1 MKKNLYTLLLLI
13 ISAFIAKAQSYQWV
27 NQIAGANAVPFT
39 ISVND
44 IQTIS
49 TGDVFIAGSFSGTV
63 DFDPSS
69 NVENKVAVNT
79 DAFVA
84 RYDAGGNFVWVY
96 TTNAVGTE
104 TIKAL
109 NFKNQYSTRIT
120 FAVNSGGGTSF
131 NLRSVL
137 VSDGSL
143 ASSTAVY
150 TSTGSVEVNGMSKS
164 DGGVPYNTFAIV
176 GTFTGTLT
184 IGSTVL
190 TSNGGNDIFYASF
203 FNTAALNWSNLI
215 YANSIGGT
223 GNDRGLAIELRND
236 QSIIC
241 GSFEGTVD
249 FNASASIQSVTSSGG
264 EDAFLLDVDYT
275 SGTFRSVNTI
285 TGASS
290 QAITSISI
298 PGANTVY
305 IGGTFFGSSD
315 FDFSSNA
322 TSLTG
327 TSTDGFVAKYSVS
340 NGLPGVYTLVWA
352 NKFGG
357 SNYDDVV
364 DISAASTTSDV
375 FFAANISNG
384 TGTAP
389 FIGSYLSTGT
399 QNAGFGGLLVPTNL
413 STNTLCNTISSN
425 ASNDVF
431 LGGFFQNTTID
442 FNTSSSTNN
451 LTNIGSGFNGFLLKM
466 GECNS
471 ATTPTISQA
480 TNPNGSVT
488 LTVSSGLLNGNNN
501 WVWYSTTCG
510 GTNAGTGNS
519 ITVSIN
525 GSGTYFVRGEGG
537 CATNGTCSAGE
548 NVNVTLPVTLLSF
561 TADKHTSG
569 VLLNWKTAS
578 EINNDYFEISHSTDG
593 KTFKSLATIKSK
605 SENLASKDYSAID
618 KNPIN
623 GVNYYQ
629 LLQFDKD
636 GKRNDLGIK
645 FVNFSIDEG
654 MQISVY
660 PNPTIKD
667 VRVIYPSNVY
677 QNIKIVS
684 LSGATVVNQNIKIGQ
699 YTSDLSIGDFNPG
712 TYLVVLSGLKST
724 ETRKLLV
731 K

>member
-1 MKKNLYTLLLLI
+1 MKKNFYILLLLVL
-13 ISAFIAKAQSYQWV
+13 SAFIAKAQSYQWV
-27 NQIAGANAVPFT
+27 NQIAGTNSVPFT

-49 TGDVFIAGSFSGTV
+49 TGDVFIAGQFSGTV
-63 DFDPSS
+63 DFDPGS
-69 NVENKVAVNT
+69 NVENRVAVNT

-104 TIKAL
+104 NIKAL

-120 FAVNSGGGTSF
+120 FALNSGGGTSF

-143 ASSTAVY
+143 ASSSAVY

-164 DGGVPYNTFAIV
+164 EGGVPYNTFAIV

-203 FNTAALNWSNLI
+203 FNTGTSNWSNFL

-223 GNDRGLAIELRND
+223 GNDTGLAIELRND
-236 QSIIC
+236 QSIVC

-249 FNASASIQSVTSSGG
+249 FDASSNIESVTSAGG
-264 EDAFLLDVDYT
+264 QDAFLLDVDYGT
-275 SGTFRSVNTI
+275 GFFRKINVISGIS
-285 TGASS
+285 AQS
-290 QAITSISI
+290 ITSISI
-298 PGANTVY
+298 PAQNTVY

-315 FDFSSNA
+315 FDFSNNT

-327 TSTDGFVAKYSVS
+327 TSTDGFVAKYSVTS
-340 NGLPGVYTLVWA
+340 GLTPVYALVWA

-357 SNYDDVV
+357 NNYDEVV
-364 DISAASTTSDV
+364 DIVAPSTTSDV

-384 TGTAP
+384 SGTAP
-389 FIGSYLSTGT
+389 FIGSYLNTGT

-413 STNTLCNTISSN
+413 STNTLCNAISSN

-471 ATTPTISQA
+471 ATAPTISQV

-519 ITVSIN
+519 ITVSTN

-537 CATNGTCSAGE
+537 CAANGSCSAGE
-548 NVNVTLPVTLLSF
+548 NVNVVLPVTLISF

-578 EINNDYFEISHSTDG
+578 ETNNDYFEISHSTDG
-593 KTFKSLATIKSK
+593 KTFKSLAIVKPKSADLEYSFLDK
-605 SENLASKDYSAID
+605 S
-618 KNPIN
+618 PIN

-645 FVNFSIDEG
+645 FVNYSIDPDL
-654 MQISVY
+654 QVSVY
-660 PNPTIKD
+660 PNPAVKD
-667 VRVIYPSNVY
+667 VRVIYPANVY
-677 QNIKIVS
+677 QSIKIVN
-684 LSGATVVNQNIKIGQ
+684 LSGATIISQNIKTGQ
-699 YTSDLSIGDFNPG
+699 YISDLSISDFKPG
-712 TYLVVLSGLKST
+712 TYLVIISGTNSI
-724 ETRKLLV
+724 EARKLIV